1 MKTSLQFVE
10 CLTCAAVYARILADG
25 SEYYHACPPLSD
37 DEVIAALEL
46 GADRSTW
53 TPEERFAFDTA
64 SRDRPNHR
72 DENIALTL
80 NRDAPKQIKAV
91 GLGEPRARK

>member
-1 MKTSLQFVE
+1 MRTTLTFVE
-10 CLTCAAVYARILADG
+10 CRTCGAVYARILADG

-37 DEVIAALEL
+37 VEVIAALDL

-64 SRDRPNHR
+64 SRERPDHR
-72 DENIALTL
+72 DENIALPTRR
-80 NRDAPKQIKAV
+80 NEPKQMKAV
-91 GLGEPRARK
+91 GLGEPLERK